1 MVSEL
6 QDALDHH
13 AWANDVLLG
22 VCEGLTEEQ
31 LAAPVPGT
39 YGSILE
45 MLRHIVE
52 GDDWYLFVLSGATRQ
67 RIDETNMSIAELR
80 EAARR
85 NAEDYRAFLGAGRDP
100 REDVTITE
108 PGGNVWHAT
117 VGVRL
122 AQVVH
127 HGTDH
132 RSQICTGL
140 TALGIEPPEID
151 VWAYGE
157 QAGLVSDVAPDA

>member
-1 MVSEL
+1 MVSDL
-6 QDALDHH
+6 TDAFAHH

-22 VCEGLTEEQ
+22 VCEELTEEQ
-31 LAAPVPGT
+31 LATPVPGT
-39 YGSILE
+39 YGPILD
-45 MLRHIVE
+45 MLRHIV
-52 GDDWYLFVLSGATRQ
+52 GADDWYLYVLSGATRH
-67 RIDETNMSIAELR
+67 RIDEDTMSIPRLR
-80 EAARR
+80 DAARR
-85 NAEDYRAFLGAGRDP
+85 NADDFRTILGQGRDP
-100 REDVTITE
+100 REDVTIAE
-108 PGGNVWHAT
+108 EGGNVWHAT
-117 VGVRL
+117 LGVRL

-157 QAGLVSDVAPDA
+157 QAGLVRDAPPEG